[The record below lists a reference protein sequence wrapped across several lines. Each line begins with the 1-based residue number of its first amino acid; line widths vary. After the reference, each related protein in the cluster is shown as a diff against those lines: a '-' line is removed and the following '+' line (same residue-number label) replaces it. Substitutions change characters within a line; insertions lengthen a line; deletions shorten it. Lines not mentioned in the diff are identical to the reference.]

1 MDNDIAKTEHTNLN
15 LILVFLFSLFPI
27 AFYLGNLIINTFIIL
42 IGITYL
48 IFLFKNNHKLIDKKI
63 LILLFFFW
71 FTLIINLI
79 FSNNFENSYLRVSK
93 FLFIIFFIFAFKH
106 LININ
111 SKYEKYIFGVWTFI
125 LIIQI
130 IDIIFE
136 IIFGINI
143 TGFKSYMPGRLVS
156 FFRDELVVGYFF
168 FGFSI
173 VILAFLYQR
182 KFIGDKIAVLL
193 FVLLIVLSF
202 LIGERSN
209 FIKTFLSIILFLFF
223 IIKYNYKTKI
233 ISIVFILSI
242 LISILNLNTNYKVR
256 YVEQMFESH
265 KDLGISKFSVDYFLN
280 RTIYGKHQLT
290 AYRMFEDNKIFGV
303 GIKNFREQVYKK
315 KYVEH
320 QTVDLHP
327 HQIHLELLAE
337 TGLFGYISFLI
348 FIISSVIISLRSFIK
363 TRNCIQFSGIL
374 FVLMSL
380 LPIIPSGSFFSTFS
394 SSVFWLNYAVMISY
408 IKK

>member
-1 MDNDIAKTEHTNLN
+1 
-15 LILVFLFSLFPI
+15 
-27 AFYLGNLIINTFIIL
+27 
-42 IGITYL
+42 
-48 IFLFKNNHKLIDKKI
+48 
-63 LILLFFFW
+63 
-71 FTLIINLI
+71 
-79 FSNNFENSYLRVSK
+79 
-93 FLFIIFFIFAFKH
+93 
-106 LININ
+106 
-111 SKYEKYIFGVWTFI
+111 
-125 LIIQI
+125 
-130 IDIIFE
+130 
-136 IIFGINI
+136 
-143 TGFKSYMPGRLVS
+143 MPGRLVS

-173 VILAFLYQR
+173 VILAFLYQK

-209 FIKTFLSIILFLFF
+209 FIKTFLSIMLFLFF

-327 HQIHLELLAE
+327 HQIHLEILSEEGMLGYFIIIS
-337 TGLFGYISFLI
+337 TILYILFGSFKI
-348 FIISSVIISLRSFIK
+348 YCKTKDIIHLTS
-363 TRNCIQFSGIL
+363 IL
-374 FVLMSL
+374 FVIVFFVPL
-380 LPIIPSGSFFSTFS
+380 LPSGSFFSTFNAAI
-394 SSVFWLNYAVMISY
+394 FWINFSLIYAY
-408 IKK
+408 LKKVKN